1 MFWKNFVYLCNE
13 NKKSPNG
20 VCMELGLST
29 ATATKWKNG
38 SLPRHTTLQKIAN
51 YFNVSVE
58 YLCGKEEKP
67 TGENAGEL
75 TDQEKILLNTFRS
88 SSEEAKQRIIQS
100 VLNIHDEYEKKNQAA
115 DSANAS

>member
-1 MFWKNFVYLCNE
+1 MFWNNFVSLCNKNE
-13 NKKSPNG
+13 KSPNG
-20 VCMELGLST
+20 VCMELDLST

-38 SLPRHTTLQKIAN
+38 SMPRPTTLQKIAN

-67 TGENAGEL
+67 TGENTGEL
-75 TDQEKILLNTFRS
+75 TEQEKILLNTFRR

-100 VLNIHDEYEKKNQAA
+100 VLNIHDEFEKKNKAT
-115 DSANAS
+115 DTANAG